1 MTKLYY
7 GAKRIFG
14 DAKLII
20 VGVALGT
27 GLMMSGCE
35 KEVVAPDGTTVTV
48 DDPSSGTVTIT
59 PSTQTPDTTTQT
71 PDTTTV
77 DPDTTTQTPDTTTV
91 DPDTT
96 TVEQTEEVEVPN
108 YILYDENGDYYQP
121 PHITLD
127 EFYDKV
133 DEVKEKYEFEN
144 DWERDV
150 YVSNLMAYNAGYMD
164 AKDIDAVY
172 HDYLENIGVPVI
184 MQQKD
189 YLGTDIAA
197 GENKVAMSDYFIDPV
212 LANEAAIF
220 EKYVD
225 SKSAYMASEKFN
237 GLLRELKNEKGIE
250 TYDEKMYNSL
260 LDLEYYVFGTNKGKN
275 VSDFFSYS
283 KCEGYQH
290 YYDNS
295 CSNVVYYL
303 NIKKYENNFDNYTV
317 ANYVS
322 SHQEEKTK

>member
-7 GAKRIFG
+7 GAKRFFG

-20 VGVALGT
+20 AGVALGA
-27 GLMMSGCE
+27 GLFMSGCE

-48 DDPSSGTVTIT
+48 TVDDPTHGTVTIT
-59 PSTQTPDTTTQT
+59 PTTQE

-77 DPDTTTQTPDTTTV
+77 EPTTQDPDTTTVEPTTQ

-96 TVEQTEEVEVPN
+96 TVEQTEEVKVPN

-121 PHITLD
+121 QKVTLVN
-127 EFYDKV
+127 FYDKV
-133 DEVKEKYEFEN
+133 EEVKDKYEFEN

-164 AKDIDAVY
+164 AKDIDTVY
-172 HDYLENIGVPVI
+172 HDYLENIGIPVI

-212 LANEAAIF
+212 LADEAAIF

-225 SKSAYMASEKFN
+225 SKGAYMASEKFN

-295 CSNVVYYL
+295 CSNVVYYQ
-303 NIKKYENNFDNYTV
+303 NIKKYENNFENYTV